1 MNTDEYIEKYSTIEK
16 VKNQLI
22 VNMKVPPR
30 KVANVI
36 SEMDA
41 YSVKRKVTA
50 GDIEKFLIDLG
61 HKNLTCLTKSYGI
74 DNCNPRGLERTW
86 IFQVSKPARKRTK
99 TITTNEK

>member
-36 SEMDA
+36 SEQLII
-41 YSVKRKVTA
+41 VTQE
-50 GDIEKFLIDLG
+50 G
-61 HKNLTCLTKSYGI
+61 
-74 DNCNPRGLERTW
+74 
-86 IFQVSKPARKRTK
+86 
-99 TITTNEK
+99 